1 MTKLQYYYFDSI
13 IGKLT
18 VVEKNNI
25 LIYIGLPNAGLSK
38 VKNWCESKL
47 GKIDFELIETLDSSS
62 FVQLDEY
69 FNGRRKL
76 FSLKYSILQTNFR
89 ILALKE
95 VEKIPFGQTKSYCE
109 IAELI
114 GKPKAVRAVGTA
126 NATNPLPIVIPC
138 HRVIAKNGGLGGYRG
153 GLDMKI
159 KLLEFE
165 GWSV

>member
-1 MTKLQYYYFDSI
+1 MTKLQYYFFDSI

-69 FNGRRKL
+69 FSGRRKL

-95 VEKIPFGQTKSYCE
+95 VEKIPFGQTKSYGE

-138 HRVIAKNGGLGGYRG
+138 HRVIAKNGGLGGYGG

-165 GWSV
+165 GWTE

>member
-25 LIYIGLPNAGLSK
+25 LIYIGLPNARLSK

>member
-1 MTKLQYYYFDSI
+1 MTNLQYYYFDSF

-18 VVEKNNI
+18 VVEENNI
-25 LIYIGLPNAGLSK
+25 LIYIGLPNVGLSK

-47 GKIDFELIETLDSSS
+47 GKIEFELIDSLDASS

-89 ILALKE
+89 KNVLKAVE
-95 VEKIPFGQTKSYCE
+95 VIPFGQTKSYAE

-114 GKPKAVRAVGTA
+114 GKPKAVRAAGTA

-138 HRVIAKNGGLGGYRG
+138 HRVIAKNGGLGGYGG

-165 GWSV
+165 GWAG

>member
-25 LIYIGLPNAGLSK
+25 LIYIGLPNARLSK

-95 VEKIPFGQTKSYCE
+95 VEKIPFGQTKSYGE

-138 HRVIAKNGGLGGYRG
+138 HRVIAKNGGLGGYGG

-165 GWSV
+165 GWTE